1 MNRHY
6 KVYTSVNFMH
16 DYYADGLCGDF
27 VVQPT
32 SETAARLPKYRLL
45 WGSVNK
51 KRTHKYE
58 LLREQIDAVTPLLPL
73 PAQFLLRFEMY
84 MTKPEFV
91 NFTSDVSHRSR
102 EIFVFENQL
111 DGHSLM
117 GPNFR
122 KMELVNTVFQVNN
135 LPIAANVLVTP
146 ADGSTPWLVA
156 AHDEEGSRMARVG
169 LDGKPSGIYML
180 TWPGGTQEIYHDPT
194 LYGKG
199 IFGVLHLAV
208 TPGLGIDIA
217 DNTYTLSFKARAAKW
232 KYFLMLNRPPHT
244 GSVYQIL
251 NANPGNNG
259 AFNFVAY
266 PQVSWDPVQD
276 PDPAQLV
283 AMSHGAEIL
292 AFISDTDIPYR
303 DAARSSI
310 KLDRSVTFPRVVA
323 NDLPNPALG
332 AANAAVFVSVENPA
346 P

>member
-6 KVYTSVNFMH
+6 KVHTAVNFTH
-16 DYYADGLCGDF
+16 EYYADGFCGDF

-32 SETAARLPKYRLL
+32 AETAALLPKYRLL
-45 WGSVNK
+45 WGTVNK
-51 KRTHKYE
+51 QRKHKYE

-73 PAQFLLRFEMY
+73 PAQYLLRFEMY
-84 MTKPEFV
+84 VTRPDFL
-91 NFTSDVSHRSR
+91 NFTEGAAHGSR
-102 EIFVFENQL
+102 EIFVFENQA
-111 DGHSLM
+111 DGHSLV
-117 GPNFR
+117 GLDFR
-122 KMELVNTVFQVNN
+122 KMELVHTVAQVND
-135 LPIAANVLVTP
+135 LPVAADVTVTP
-146 ADGSTPWLVA
+146 ADGSAPWVVA
-156 AHDEEGSRMARVG
+156 GYDEGGSRVARVG
-169 LDGKPSGIYML
+169 LDGKPTGIYDL
-180 TWPGGTQEIYHDPT
+180 SWTGGSKEIYHDPQ

-208 TPGLGIDIA
+208 TPGLGLDIA
-217 DNTYTLSFKARAAKW
+217 GNSYTLHFEARATKW
-232 KYFLMLNRPPHT
+232 KYFVMLNRPPHT

-259 AFNFVAY
+259 AFNFVDY
-266 PQVSWDPVQD
+266 PQGSWDPVQD

-283 AMSHGAEIL
+283 KMSNGAEIL

>member
-16 DYYADGLCGDF
+16 DYYADGICADF
-27 VVQPT
+27 VLQPT
-32 SETAARLPKYRLL
+32 AETAAQLPKYRLL
-45 WGSVNK
+45 WGTVDK

-58 LLREQIDAVTPLLPL
+58 LLREQLDAVTPLLPL
-73 PAQFLLRFEMY
+73 PTQFILRFEMY
-84 MTKPEFV
+84 MIKPDFV
-91 NFTSDVSHRSR
+91 NFTTGVSHASR
-102 EIFVFENQL
+102 EIFVFQNQV

-117 GPNFR
+117 GEEFR
-122 KMELVNTVFQVNN
+122 KMELVHTVVHLNN
-135 LPIAANVLVTP
+135 LPAAADVLVTP
-146 ADGSTPWLVA
+146 GNGDTPWTVLGY
-156 AHDEEGSRMARVG
+156 DENGGRVARVG
-169 LDGKPSGIYML
+169 LDGKPSGIYTL
-180 TWPGGTQEIYHDPT
+180 TWPGGTKEVYHDPQ

-199 IFGVLHLAV
+199 VFGILHLV
-208 TPGLGIDIA
+208 VSPGLGIDIA
-217 DNTYTLSFKARAAKW
+217 DNNYTLSFAARATKW
-232 KYFLMLNRPPHT
+232 KYFVMLNRPPHA

-251 NANPGNNG
+251 NANPTNNG

-266 PQVSWDPVQD
+266 PQGSWDPVQD